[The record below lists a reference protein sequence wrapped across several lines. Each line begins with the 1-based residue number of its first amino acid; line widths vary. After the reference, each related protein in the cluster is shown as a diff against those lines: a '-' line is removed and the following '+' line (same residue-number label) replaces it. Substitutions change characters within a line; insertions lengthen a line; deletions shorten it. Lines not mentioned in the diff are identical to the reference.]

1 MKVCILTSV
10 HSPFDAR
17 IFHKQAKSLV
27 KAGYDVTLI
36 AQHDKSEVVN
46 GVKIVAL
53 PKPKNRFRRMLGTW
67 RVFKQALKQEAD
79 VYHFHDPELI
89 PVALLLKTVGKKA
102 IYDVHEDYGKA
113 ILSKYYLPR
122 HTRKSIAW
130 LSNLVEKFAVSFFD
144 AIVVATDDILKS
156 FSSHKRVVAVHN
168 FPILPRFTN
177 RDSGVQADKGFNVI
191 YAGGLTE
198 ERGISEIVQA
208 MEYLDSSR
216 NVKLVLYGKFQPESY
231 QDKVKGLG
239 GFERVEYLGW
249 IQPEELWLKMIQATV
264 GIVCLHP
271 VERYTVGMPVKLFE
285 YMAAG
290 LPVIASNF
298 PLWKEIVEGDN
309 CGLTVNPLDSREIAG
324 AVEYLID
331 HPDEAKKMGEN
342 GKKAATEKYNW
353 GTESKK
359 LLAIYEDLL
368 EGRQIR
374 Q

>member
-1 MKVCILTSV
+1 
-10 HSPFDAR
+10 
-17 IFHKQAKSLV
+17 
-27 KAGYDVTLI
+27 
-36 AQHDKSEVVN
+36 
-46 GVKIVAL
+46 
-53 PKPKNRFRRMLGTW
+53 
-67 RVFKQALKQEAD
+67 
-79 VYHFHDPELI
+79 
-89 PVALLLKTVGKKA
+89 
-102 IYDVHEDYGKA
+102 
-113 ILSKYYLPR
+113 
-122 HTRKSIAW
+122 

-156 FSSHKRVVAVHN
+156 FSSHKRAVAVHN

-216 NVKLVLYGKFQPESY
+216 NVKLVLYGKFEPESY

-353 GTESKK
+353 ATESKK

-368 EGRQIR
+368 EGRQTR